1 MEFNIT
7 DQLISGIQF
16 NTTQI
21 SFDTEILISE
31 GCLNTFHFGIYYN
44 NGVLTINDNLL
55 EGLVSLSPSGL
66 ELYID
71 DNKILK
77 LR

>member
-7 DQLISGIQF
+7 DQLVKGFHF
-16 NTTQI
+16 NTTECNF
-21 SFDTEILISE
+21 SDEILISE
-31 GCLNTFHFGIYYN
+31 ATINTLAFGIYYN
-44 NGVLTINDNLL
+44 NGVLTIDDRILANTFN
-55 EGLVSLSPSGL
+55 VSSNP

-77 LR
+77 LK